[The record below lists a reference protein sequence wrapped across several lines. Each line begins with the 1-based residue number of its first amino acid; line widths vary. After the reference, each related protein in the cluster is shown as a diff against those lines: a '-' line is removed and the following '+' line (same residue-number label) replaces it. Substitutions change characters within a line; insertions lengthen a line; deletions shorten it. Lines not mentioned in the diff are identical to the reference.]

1 MTLAKSVLEKL
12 DSVTERT
19 YVTVS
24 CTPEADTAKQ
34 AERVEWL
41 NNAGVQATLGASPTT
56 DIQVPYD
63 QGQKAVTTLHAHGV
77 EATIAA

>member
-19 YVTVS
+19 YITVS
-24 CTPEADTAKQ
+24 CPPEADAAKQ

-41 NNAGVQATLGASPTT
+41 NNAGVQATLGTSPTT

-77 EATIAA
+77 DATVSA